1 MLSKQFNTNIAY
13 PFLANA
19 DLTGIQSSIKSCR
32 ICLLAKPSFSAPI
45 QVFLNNISQTGTVTF
60 RIHAIE
66 PKQEQASD
74 SVQDQFITWS
84 KEHGWQNTLWST
96 PQSYITPICSY
107 GRKNILIPQN
117 SFVELNQ
124 NIISGSSNARLLNQ
138 CVVQVTSGVHL
149 TLASADKAHTKA
161 GIFAQNTFYGLNIQ
175 DNQTQQITELTL
187 ESGYNCDVYIS
198 NGKLILNC
206 SQGAGTGK
214 PQGYKQWEQYTIG
227 KYQKMS
233 QEEIVN
239 LTHGV
244 YSINGQLEQIT
255 FDTKAS
261 VSMNMYSQTQDD
273 NSILNLQIGATK
285 NEAL

>member
-13 PFLANA
+13 PFLAND
-19 DLTGIQSSIKSCR
+19 DLTGIQSSIKACR

-45 QVFLNNISQTGTVTF
+45 QVFLNHISQTGTVTF
-60 RIHAIE
+60 RIRAVE

-107 GRKNILIPQN
+107 GRENILIPQN

-149 TLASADKAHTKA
+149 TLTSADKAHTKA
-161 GIFAQNTFYGLNIQ
+161 GIYTQNTFYGLNIQ
-175 DNQTQQITELTL
+175 DNQAQQITELTL

-244 YSINGQLEQIT
+244 YSINGQLEQIA

-261 VSMNMYSQTQDD
+261 VSMNMYSRTQDD